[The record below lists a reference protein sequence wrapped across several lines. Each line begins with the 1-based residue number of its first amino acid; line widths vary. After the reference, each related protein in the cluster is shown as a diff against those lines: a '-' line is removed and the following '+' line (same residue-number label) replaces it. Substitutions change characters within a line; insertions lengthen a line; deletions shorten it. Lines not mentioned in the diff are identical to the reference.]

1 MMIERQPQ
9 RQPQRAA
16 AAAVLAAAAAVVF
29 AACAAQS
36 PEERVAELRA
46 GYTAELNSFQVRETP
61 IAPPPAAAPA
71 PVEEA
76 AAAPPAAGPVVD
88 DEGAAAGDETAAAE
102 PPPPVVR
109 QDVLLDILIHHRGD
123 ETLPGLTLDVT
134 QADAQQQEKAS
145 YRIWVDTSGIPAG
158 SRGAVAH
165 RLEDVDVAPGDGFH
179 VEVRQ
184 AIPPEQRGEYRELD
198 EAAAG
203 AGGATDAEP

>member
-1 MMIERQPQ
+1 MMTQRQPQ
-9 RQPQRAA
+9 RQPHRAA
-16 AAAVLAAAAAVVF
+16 AAALLAAAVF

-46 GYTAELNSFQVRETP
+46 GYTAELNSFQIHETP
-61 IAPPPAAAPA
+61 IAPPPVAATV

-76 AAAPPAAGPVVD
+76 TAGPPAAGPVVG
-88 DEGAAAGDETAAAE
+88 DESSAVGDETTTAE
-102 PPPPVVR
+102 PPPPAMR
-109 QDVLLDILIHHRGD
+109 QDVLLDILIAHRGD

-184 AIPPEQRGEYRELD
+184 AIPPEQRDQYRELD

-203 AGGATDAEP
+203 AGGETGAEP